1 MRLSDTHLQS
11 KTGLSVLT
19 VLSVEASGSHSM
31 GRDPNKGCDFA
42 ADQKIGRAE
51 AIKT

>member
-1 MRLSDTHLQS
+1 VIHIYKLKQVYSVL
-11 KTGLSVLT
+11 TGLSI
-19 VLSVEASGSHSM
+19 EASGYHSM

-42 ADQKIGRAE
+42 EDQKRGRAE

>member
-1 MRLSDTHLQS
+1 MLLRDTNLQIE
-11 KTGLSVLT
+11 TGLSVQ
-19 VLSVEASGSHSM
+19 ASGSHSM

-42 ADQKIGRAE
+42 KGLKMGYAE